1 MVFYQTNNEKA
12 WLGPAKVMDVD
23 KNWVF
28 IAGNGDIKKV
38 PKCNV
43 ILNMKNGD
51 DGNDKVEIVE
61 KEDNTQNK
69 EKGKADEK
77 KS

>member
-1 MVFYQTNNEKA
+1 M
-12 WLGPAKVMDVD
+12 KVLDVD

-43 ILNMKNGD
+43 QLNMKNCD
-51 DGNDKVEIVE
+51 DCNYSFICQNTAVVRNHCIEDK
-61 KEDNTQNK
+61 
-69 EKGKADEK
+69 G
-77 KS
+77 